1 MVAAVSSGVK
11 FRWTGLEIGARC
23 GVAARRIAWILGERR
38 LELID
43 NLGWCFFFNW
53 LKQWGSNQYT
63 KSLQQPFLLLQKTLQ
78 VLDPV
83 LSFFQDTLT
92 AIQCHR
98 GGKDCR
104 WFQMIVDFICE

>member
-1 MVAAVSSGVK
+1 MSSSAGQD
-11 FRWTGLEIGARC
+11 W
-23 GVAARRIAWILGERR
+23 R
-38 LELID
+38 LEHAAESQHVASPGSLGNGGWNLLITWA
-43 NLGWCFFFNW
+43 GVFFFNW